1 MARICV
7 AIVIIWLGHLYDA
20 SAQTMVRPTDPN
32 YAAKVKLVDEFFDRF
47 NGKEITPYINKSRP
61 DFKKQ
66 NLLSLFN
73 MGMFKSRQDPLYIE
87 ADSLI
92 ERVLKDSISLNYR
105 DSLWFAKAKCLAII
119 NGKETELTVWLNVE
133 KRTEDMS
140 KWVIARAEGE
150 VLKMI
155 PPKTNHDM
163 MLLPNDHETNFISL
177 HRMTKDTPKQ
187 SMRFARKD
195 FCIDETSV
203 FFTLVSMGCLRIEYV
218 TDLQFVFYQV
228 PGYRFAISY
237 YEREKANCGW
247 LISSFQRINEND
259 KEEFISKMHQ

>member
-1 MARICV
+1 MTRLFLILV
-7 AIVIIWLGHLYDA
+7 FLWLGCLVDA
-20 SAQTMVRPTDPN
+20 SAQTMVRPIDPN
-32 YAAKVKLVDEFFDRF
+32 FAAKVKLVDEFFDRF
-47 NGKEITPYINKSRP
+47 NGKEMTPYIDKSKT
-61 DFKKQ
+61 DYKKQ

-73 MGMFKSRQDPLYIE
+73 IGLFKSRQDSLYIE

-92 ERVLKDSISLNYR
+92 ENVLNDNIRLNYR
-105 DSLWFAKAKCLAII
+105 DSIWFAKAKCLAIM

-140 KWVIARAEGE
+140 KWVIARVEGE
-150 VLKMI
+150 VLKI
-155 PPKTNHDM
+155 NPPKTKYNM

-187 SMRFARKD
+187 SVRFARKD
-195 FCIDETSV
+195 FTINETSV
-203 FFTLVSMGCLRIEYV
+203 FFTLVSMGMLKIEFV

-228 PGYRFAISY
+228 PGYRIAISY

-247 LISSFQRINEND
+247 LISSFERITEKE
-259 KEEFISKMHQ
+259 KEEFILKMHE

>member
-1 MARICV
+1 MRVFVFIICLE
-7 AIVIIWLGHLYDA
+7 LGHLCGA
-20 SAQTMVRPTDPN
+20 SAQTMVNPIDPN
-32 YAAKVKLVDEFFDRF
+32 YGAKVKLVDEFFDRF
-47 NGKEITPYINKSRP
+47 NGKELTPYIDKNGS
-61 DFKKQ
+61 DVQKQ

-73 MGMFKSRQDPLYIE
+73 IGMFKSRKDPLFLE

-92 ERVLKDSISLNYR
+92 AKIIGDSIRLNYT
-105 DSLWFAKAKCLAII
+105 DSLWFAKAKCLAVV

-150 VLKMI
+150 VLKMT
-155 PPKTNHDM
+155 PPKTKYDM

-187 SMRFARKD
+187 SLRFARKD
-195 FCIDETSV
+195 FAIDETSV
-203 FFTLVSMGCLRIEYV
+203 FFTLISTGMLKIEFVS
-218 TDLQFVFYQV
+218 DLEFVFYQV
-228 PGYRFAISY
+228 PGYRFAINY

-247 LISSFQRINEND
+247 LISSFEKVSESEKD
-259 KEEFISKMHQ
+259 KFISIMHE